1 MELYKAYNL
10 KDESGENRQQ
20 DGLDVLG
27 LGLIVKVI
35 TKADDL
41 PDDTIRMVASTE
53 DTDRVGDIIRAEGW
67 NLENY
72 LKNAVILAFHNHM
85 APAIAFAPNTRVED
99 KLLIGDWIF
108 DADYRRANPVSEL
121 MYQGYKLPNGPFNA
135 SSVGFIS
142 EESQPIDEE
151 KEEENPFMSI
161 PTEFIRQELLEVSA
175 VNVPAN
181 PYALQQLQAKGL
193 NTRPLEEM
201 LQHFEGFYIDI
212 KADDLRTPE
221 EWDIH
226 VNDGMRIHDP
236 DGWRKNDGRN
246 WDDPI
251 TLEEFNERRI
261 ECTMCPTTRERE
273 CMKCEDTKH
282 LTDGEDICDV
292 CKAEGQKE
300 VIGKWND
307 KLKEYGII
315 KDETFSIDEAIAK
328 LEGEGFT
335 IVEPEVAVDIPH
347 PTLDLHDLIPEPP
360 EPVTLTQLIAD
371 IEPLPEPEPSLDE
384 ATVAAVSGVVL
395 AKHLEQKVRKAV
407 RQKLG
412 IITEEDL
419 NE

>member
-10 KDESGENRQQ
+10 KDDSGNNRQQ
-20 DGLDVLG
+20 DGLDILG
-27 LGLIVKVI
+27 LGMIVKVI

-53 DTDRVGDIIRAEGW
+53 DVDSVGDIIRAEGW
-67 NLENY
+67 NLVNY

-85 APAIAFAPNTRVED
+85 APAVAFAPNTRVED
-99 KLLIGDWIF
+99 KLLLQDWIF

-135 SSVGFIS
+135 SSVGFVP
-142 EESQPIDEE
+142 EESQPIDEKDE
-151 KEEENPFMSI
+151 GDVWA

-193 NTRPLEEM
+193 NTQPLEEM
-201 LQHFEGFYIDI
+201 LQHFEGFYID
-212 KADDLRTPE
+212 
-221 EWDIH
+221 
-226 VNDGMRIHDP
+226 VS
-236 DGWRKNDGRN
+236 
-246 WDDPI
+246 DDPSGNAAWG
-251 TLEEFNERRI
+251 EQ
-261 ECTMCPTTRERE
+261 ERE
-273 CMKCEDTKH
+273 CIKCEDTKH

-300 VIGKWND
+300 IIGKWND

-328 LEGEGFT
+328 LKSEGYT
-335 IVEPEVAVDIPH
+335 ITKEVDNET
-347 PTLDLHDLIPEPP
+347 PTLGLHDLIPEPP
-360 EPVTLTQLIAD
+360 EPVTLTQLLAD

-384 ATVAAVSGVVL
+384 ATIAAVSDVVL
-395 AKHLEQKVRKAV
+395 AKQLEQKVRKAV